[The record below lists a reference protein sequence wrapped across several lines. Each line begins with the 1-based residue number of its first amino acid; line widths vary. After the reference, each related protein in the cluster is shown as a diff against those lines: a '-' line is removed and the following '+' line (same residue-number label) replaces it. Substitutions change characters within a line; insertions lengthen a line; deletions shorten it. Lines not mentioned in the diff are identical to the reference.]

1 VLFEVI
7 IMMKRAIAILMAI
20 MLCMTFIACSNQPV
34 TQPTLESG
42 ETVISELVSAT
53 SGKEDDSDGNDT
65 VHSEKPTENSTP
77 STTTVTEDV
86 VTSEKE
92 KDETKPSATNPS
104 TEDSEQNDPPKETE
118 ESSPPKVTTTDPV
131 EETDATTVP
140 ETEKKTEPSEETK
153 PQPQPEE
160 TKPVEQ
166 PSTYDIERL
175 VAQYINQYRAD
186 QGSSSATIL
195 PGLTEVARY
204 RARQLVSDFSHN
216 SNPNP
221 CTVLQY
227 GEYID
232 MTLFGGDASESY
244 YRGYNREAI
253 GKGDWFGTADQMAQ
267 RIASGFKKSSKH
279 WAYVGDSEYS
289 YMAVG
294 VHYNESDGKWYCC
307 ICMSSKNYGD

>member
-1 VLFEVI
+1 
-7 IMMKRAIAILMAI
+7 MMKRAIAILMAI
-20 MLCMTFIACSNQPV
+20 TLCMTLIACSNQPV
-34 TQPTLESG
+34 TQPRLESG
-42 ETVISELVSAT
+42 DTVTSELVSAT
-53 SGKEDDSDGNDT
+53 SGNEYDDSDGNNT
-65 VHSEKPTENSTP
+65 VHSENPTENSTP
-77 STTTVTEDV
+77 STTATEET

-92 KDETKPSATNPS
+92 KEETVTTETPSPKEETEQTN
-104 TEDSEQNDPPKETE
+104 PPKESEVTTLPE
-118 ESSPPKVTTTDPV
+118 ESEATDPV
-131 EETDATTVP
+131 EETNATEPPKTVNSQESAENVEITEP
-140 ETEKKTEPSEETK
+140 ET
-153 PQPQPEE
+153 QPEE
-160 TKPVEQ
+160 TTPTEP
-166 PSTYDIERL
+166 PSTYEIERL
-175 VAQYINQYRAD
+175 VAQYINQYRVA
-186 QGSSSATIL
+186 QGATSATVL
-195 PGLTEVARY
+195 TGLTEVARD

-267 RIASGFKKSSKH
+267 RIANGFRNSSKH

-294 VHYNESDGKWYCC
+294 VYYNELDGKWYCC

>member
-1 VLFEVI
+1 
-7 IMMKRAIAILMAI
+7 MMKRAIAILMAI
-20 MLCMTFIACSNQPV
+20 MLCMTLIACSNQPI
-34 TQPTLESG
+34 TQPSLESSG
-42 ETVISELVSAT
+42 SVMSETVDTT
-53 SGKEDDSDGNDT
+53 SGNEYDDSDGKDT

-77 STTTVTEDV
+77 STTTATEET

-92 KDETKPSATNPS
+92 DDAIRTTETSSPQKV
-104 TEDSEQNDPPKETE
+104 TEQTDPTEEIEVTAPPKETE
-118 ESSPPKVTTTDPV
+118 TTDPV
-131 EETDATTVP
+131 EESKEEATVPP
-140 ETEKKTEPSEETK
+140 ETEAITEPTKETEPK
-153 PQPQPEE
+153 PEE
-160 TKPVEQ
+160 TTPPDP
-166 PSTYDIERL
+166 PSTHEIERL
-175 VAQYINQYRAD
+175 VAQYINQYRAA
-186 QGSSSATIL
+186 QGDTSATVL
-195 PGLTEVARY
+195 SGLTEVARY
-204 RARQLVSDFSHN
+204 RSRQLVSDFSHN

-267 RIASGFKKSSKH
+267 RIANGFKNSSKH

>member
-1 VLFEVI
+1 
-7 IMMKRAIAILMAI
+7 MMKRAIAILMAI
-20 MLCMTFIACSNQPV
+20 MLCMTLIACSNQPV
-34 TQPTLESG
+34 TQTNTES
-42 ETVISELVSAT
+42 SEAATSEMVNAT
-53 SGKEDDSDGNDT
+53 SGSEYDDSDGNDA
-65 VHSEKPTENSTP
+65 VHSEKAIENSTP
-77 STTTVTEDV
+77 STTTATEET

-92 KDETKPSATNPS
+92 DDAIKTTETSSPQKE
-104 TEDSEQNDPPKETE
+104 TEQTDPPEEIEVTAPPKETE
-118 ESSPPKVTTTDPV
+118 QTDPV
-131 EETDATTVP
+131 EESKVEATIPP
-140 ETEKKTEPSEETK
+140 ETEAKTEPTEETEPK
-153 PQPQPEE
+153 PEE
-160 TKPVEQ
+160 TTPTDP
-166 PSTYDIERL
+166 PSTPEIERL
-175 VAQYINQYRAD
+175 VAQYINQYRAA
-186 QGSSSATIL
+186 QGDTSATL
-195 PGLTEVARY
+195 LSGLTEVARY

-267 RIASGFKKSSKH
+267 RIANGFKNSSKH
-279 WAYVGDSEYS
+279 WAYVGNSEYS

>member
-1 VLFEVI
+1 
-7 IMMKRAIAILMAI
+7 MKRVIAILMAI
-20 MLCMTFIACSNQPV
+20 MLCMTFTACSKHPQPQANQESSEAV
-34 TQPTLESG
+34 TS
-42 ETVISELVSAT
+42 ETVEAT
-53 SGKEDDSDGNDT
+53 SGDDNNSDGNNA
-65 VHSEKPTENSTP
+65 VHSQKPTENSTP
-77 STTTVTEDV
+77 STTATEG
-86 VTSEKE
+86 TTPSEKE
-92 KDETKPSATNPS
+92 GMESKPTDTSQPVQS
-104 TEDSEQNDPPKETE
+104 TEAKAPPKATEETAPPKETE
-118 ESSPPKVTTTDPV
+118 ATNPV
-131 EETDATTVP
+131 EETKAEETVS
-140 ETEKKTEPSEETK
+140 TEPQKQTEPTSPKEEPAEETK
-153 PQPQPEE
+153 PEDITPTEPA
-160 TKPVEQ
+160 
-166 PSTYDIERL
+166 STYEIESL
-175 VAQYINQYRAD
+175 VAQYINQYRAA
-186 QGSSSATIL
+186 QGDTTATVL
-195 PGLTEVARY
+195 PGLSEVARY

>member
-1 VLFEVI
+1 
-7 IMMKRAIAILMAI
+7 MMKRVIAILMAVMI
-20 MLCMTFIACSNQPV
+20 CMTCIACSK
-34 TQPTLESG
+34 QPTTQIGTESSEYSLS
-42 ETVISELVSAT
+42 ETVGVTSAEQE
-53 SGKEDDSDGNDT
+53 KENSDDTDAE
-65 VHSEKPTENSTP
+65 HSEKATENSTP
-77 STTTVTEDV
+77 STETAPEEM

-92 KDETKPSATNPS
+92 DDTTTPTVTSPPKKD
-104 TEDSEQNDPPKETE
+104 TEQTDPPKETE
-118 ESSPPKVTTTDPV
+118 ETAPPKATETTKPV
-131 EETDATTVP
+131 EET
-140 ETEKKTEPSEETK
+140 TEATEPPSTEAPTEAT
-153 PQPQPEE
+153 QSTEPEE
-160 TKPVEQ
+160 TIQSEP
-166 PSTYDIERL
+166 PSTYEIESL
-175 VAQYINQYRAD
+175 VAQYINQYRAA
-186 QGSSSATIL
+186 QGDTTAIVLT
-195 PGLTEVARY
+195 GLTEVARY
-204 RARQLVSDFSHN
+204 RARQLVTDFSHN

-267 RIASGFKKSSKH
+267 RIANGFKKSSSH

-294 VHYNESDGKWYCC
+294 VIYNEADGKWYCC

>member
-1 VLFEVI
+1 
-7 IMMKRAIAILMAI
+7 MMKRAIAILMAI
-20 MLCMTFIACSNQPV
+20 ILCMTLVACSNQPV
-34 TQPTLESG
+34 TQPTLGSG
-42 ETVISELVSAT
+42 EAVMSESVSAT
-53 SGKEDDSDGNDT
+53 SGNEDDSDGNDA

-77 STTTVTEDV
+77 STTTATEEK

-92 KDETKPSATNPS
+92 KDDTKTTVTPPQKEETVKT
-104 TEDSEQNDPPKETE
+104 DPPKETE
-118 ESSPPKVTTTDPV
+118 VTAPPKVTTEPV
-131 EETDATTVP
+131 EETKATDPP
-140 ETEKKTEPSEETK
+140 ETEKWTDPTEET
-153 PQPQPEE
+153 QTEPQPEE
-160 TKPVEQ
+160 TKPIEQ
-166 PSTYDIERL
+166 PSIYDIERL
-175 VAQYINQYRAD
+175 VAQYINQYRAN
-186 QGSSSATIL
+186 QGSTSATIL

-204 RARQLVSDFSHN
+204 RARQLVNDFSHN

-267 RIASGFKKSSKH
+267 RIANGFKNSSKH

-294 VHYNESDGKWYCC
+294 VHYNEADGKWYCC

>member
-1 VLFEVI
+1 
-7 IMMKRAIAILMAI
+7 MMKRAIAILMAI
-20 MLCMTFIACSNQPV
+20 MLCMTLVACSNQPV
-34 TQPTLESG
+34 TQPNLESG
-42 ETVISELVSAT
+42 ETVMSELVSAT
-53 SGKEDDSDGNDT
+53 SDNEDDSDGNYA

-77 STTTVTEDV
+77 STTMATEVT
-86 VTSEKE
+86 VTSEQE
-92 KDETKPSATNPS
+92 KDETKSAVTLPPKEE
-104 TEDSEQNDPPKETE
+104 TVQTDPPKETE
-118 ESSPPKVTTTDPV
+118 VTAPPKVTTEPV
-131 EETDATTVP
+131 EETETTEPP
-140 ETEKKTEPSEETK
+140 ETEKWTEPTEET
-153 PQPQPEE
+153 QTEPQPEE
-160 TKPVEQ
+160 TKPKEQ

-216 SNPNP
+216 SDPNP

-267 RIASGFKKSSKH
+267 RIANGFKKSSKH

>member
-1 VLFEVI
+1 
-7 IMMKRAIAILMAI
+7 MMKQAIAILMAI
-20 MLCMTFIACSNQPV
+20 MLCMTLIACSNQPS
-34 TQPTLESG
+34 TQSTLESG
-42 ETVISELVSAT
+42 EAVTSELASAT
-53 SGKEDDSDGNDT
+53 LGNEDNSDGNDA
-65 VHSEKPTENSTP
+65 VHSENPTENSTP
-77 STTTVTEDV
+77 STTTVTEER

-92 KDETKPSATNPS
+92 KDETKPSVTPPPLEETVQS
-104 TEDSEQNDPPKETE
+104 DPPKVTE
-118 ESSPPKVTTTDPV
+118 VTAPPKVTTEPV
-131 EETDATTVP
+131 EETKTTDPP
-140 ETEKKTEPSEETK
+140 ETEKWTEPTEET
-153 PQPQPEE
+153 QTEPQPEE
-160 TKPVEQ
+160 IKPKEQ
-166 PSTYDIERL
+166 PSIYDIERL
-175 VAQYINQYRAD
+175 VTQYINQYRAN
-186 QGSSSATIL
+186 QGSTYATIL

-267 RIASGFKKSSKH
+267 RIANGFKNSSKH

-294 VHYNESDGKWYCC
+294 IHYNEFDGKWYCC

>member
-1 VLFEVI
+1 
-7 IMMKRAIAILMAI
+7 MTKRAIATLMAI
-20 MLCMTFIACSNQPV
+20 MLCMTLIACSNQPV

-42 ETVISELVSAT
+42 ETVVSELVGAT
-53 SGKEDDSDGNDT
+53 SGSEDDSDGNDA

-77 STTTVTEDV
+77 STTTVTEETI
-86 VTSEKE
+86 TSEKE
-92 KDETKPSATNPS
+92 DEIMPPVKTPPKEETQQTN
-104 TEDSEQNDPPKETE
+104 PPKETE
-118 ESSPPKVTTTDPV
+118 ETAPPKVTETTKPV
-131 EETDATTVP
+131 EESKAEATAPP
-140 ETEKKTEPSEETK
+140 ETEKQTEPTEE
-153 PQPQPEE
+153 PQTQAKPEE
-160 TKPVEQ
+160 TKPVET
-166 PSTYDIERL
+166 PSIYEIERL
-175 VAQYINQYRAD
+175 VAQYINQYRAA
-186 QGSSSATIL
+186 QGDTSATVL

-204 RARQLVSDFSHN
+204 RAKQLVANFSHN

-227 GEYID
+227 GEFID
-232 MTLFGGDASESY
+232 MTLFGGEASESY

-267 RIASGFKKSSKH
+267 RIAKGFKNSSNH

-294 VHYNESDGKWYCC
+294 VYYNESDGKWYGC

>member
-1 VLFEVI
+1 
-7 IMMKRAIAILMAI
+7 MMKRAIAILMAI
-20 MLCMTFIACSNQPV
+20 TLCMTLIACSNQPV
-34 TQPTLESG
+34 TQPTLESD
-42 ETVISELVSAT
+42 ETVMSELVSAT
-53 SGKEDDSDGNDT
+53 SGNEDDSDGNDA
-65 VHSEKPTENSTP
+65 VHSEKPTENSTS

-92 KDETKPSATNPS
+92 KDETKPLATHPS
-104 TEDSEQNDPPKETE
+104 TEDIEQNDPPKETE

-153 PQPQPEE
+153 HQPQPEE

-232 MTLFGGDASESY
+232 MTLFGGDTSESY

-253 GKGDWFGTADQMAQ
+253 GKGDWFDTADQMAQ

>member
-1 VLFEVI
+1 
-7 IMMKRAIAILMAI
+7 MMKRVIAILMAV
-20 MLCMTFIACSNQPV
+20 MLCMTCIACSK
-34 TQPTLESG
+34 QPTTQIGAESSEYSLS
-42 ETVISELVSAT
+42 ETVGVTSAEQE
-53 SGKEDDSDGNDT
+53 KENSDDTNAD
-65 VHSEKPTENSTP
+65 HSEKATENSTL
-77 STTTVTEDV
+77 STETATEET

-92 KDETKPSATNPS
+92 DDTTTPTVTSPPKKD
-104 TEDSEQNDPPKETE
+104 TEQTDPPKETE
-118 ESSPPKVTTTDPV
+118 ETTPPKAT
-131 EETDATTVP
+131 ET
-140 ETEKKTEPSEETK
+140 
-153 PQPQPEE
+153 
-160 TKPVEQ
+160 TKPVEKTTEATEPPSTEAPTETTQ
-166 PSTYDIERL
+166 STEPEEQPEKTTQSEPPSTYEIESL
-175 VAQYINQYRAD
+175 VAQYINKYRAA
-186 QGSSSATIL
+186 QGDTTVTVLA
-195 PGLTEVARY
+195 GLTEVARY
-204 RARQLVSDFSHN
+204 RARQLVTDFSHN

-267 RIASGFKKSSKH
+267 RIAEGFKKSSSH

-294 VHYNESDGKWYCC
+294 VIYNEADEKWYCC

>member
-1 VLFEVI
+1 
-7 IMMKRAIAILMAI
+7 MMKRAIAILMAI

-42 ETVISELVSAT
+42 ETVMSELVSAT
-53 SGKEDDSDGNDT
+53 SGNEDDSDGNDT

-92 KDETKPSATNPS
+92 KDETKPSATHPS
-104 TEDSEQNDPPKETE
+104 TEDIEQNDPPKETE

-131 EETDATTVP
+131 EETDALTVP

-294 VHYNESDGKWYCC
+294 VHYNEADGKWYCC

>member
-1 VLFEVI
+1 
-7 IMMKRAIAILMAI
+7 MMKRAIAILMAI

-42 ETVISELVSAT
+42 ETVMSELVSAT
-53 SGKEDDSDGNDT
+53 SGNEDDSDGNDT

-92 KDETKPSATNPS
+92 KDETKPSATHPS
-104 TEDSEQNDPPKETE
+104 TEDIEQNDPPKETE
-118 ESSPPKVTTTDPV
+118 ESSPPKVTKTDPV
-131 EETDATTVP
+131 EETDASTVP
-140 ETEKKTEPSEETK
+140 ETEMKTEQSEETK

>member
-1 VLFEVI
+1 
-7 IMMKRAIAILMAI
+7 MKKRTIAILMAI
-20 MLCMTFIACSNQPV
+20 MLCMTLIACSNQPI

-42 ETVISELVSAT
+42 DTVTSESVNAT
-53 SGKEDDSDGNDT
+53 LGNEDDSDGNDT

-77 STTTVTEDV
+77 STATVTEDV

-92 KDETKPSATNPS
+92 KDETKPLATHPS
-104 TEDSEQNDPPKETE
+104 TDDVEQNDPPKETE
-118 ESSPPKVTTTDPV
+118 ESSPPKVTITDPV
-131 EETDATTVP
+131 EETDSTTVP
-140 ETEKKTEPSEETK
+140 ETEERTEPSEEAM
-153 PQPQPEE
+153 PQPLPEE

-195 PGLTEVARY
+195 TRLTEVARY

-267 RIASGFKKSSKH
+267 RIASGFKNSSKH
-279 WAYVGDSEYS
+279 WAYVGDSEYC

>member
-1 VLFEVI
+1 
-7 IMMKRAIAILMAI
+7 MMKRAIAILMAI
-20 MLCMTFIACSNQPV
+20 TLCMTLIACSNQPV
-34 TQPTLESG
+34 TQPTLESD
-42 ETVISELVSAT
+42 ESVMSELVSAT
-53 SGKEDDSDGNDT
+53 SGNEDDSDGNDA

-92 KDETKPSATNPS
+92 KDEIKPSATHPS
-104 TEDSEQNDPPKETE
+104 TEDIEQNDPPKETE

-140 ETEKKTEPSEETK
+140 ETQKKTEPSEETK

-253 GKGDWFGTADQMAQ
+253 GKGDWFGTTDQMAQ

>member
-1 VLFEVI
+1 
-7 IMMKRAIAILMAI
+7 MMKRAIAILMAI
-20 MLCMTFIACSNQPV
+20 MLCMTLVACSNQPV
-34 TQPTLESG
+34 TQPNLESG
-42 ETVISELVSAT
+42 EAVMSELVSAT
-53 SGKEDDSDGNDT
+53 SGNEDDSDGNDA
-65 VHSEKPTENSTP
+65 VHSENPTENSTP
-77 STTTVTEDV
+77 STTTATEET

-92 KDETKPSATNPS
+92 KDESKS
-104 TEDSEQNDPPKETE
+104 TVTPPQKEETVQTDPPKETE
-118 ESSPPKVTTTDPV
+118 VTAPPKVTTEPV
-131 EETDATTVP
+131 EETKTTEPP
-140 ETEKKTEPSEETK
+140 ETEKRTEPTEET
-153 PQPQPEE
+153 QTEPQPEE
-160 TKPVEQ
+160 TKPKEQ
-166 PSTYDIERL
+166 PSIYDIERL
-175 VAQYINQYRAD
+175 VAQYINQYRAN
-186 QGSSSATIL
+186 QGSTSATIL
-195 PGLTEVARY
+195 SGLTEVARY
-204 RARQLVSDFSHN
+204 RARQLVNDFSHN

-267 RIASGFKKSSKH
+267 RIANGFKNSSKH

-294 VHYNESDGKWYCC
+294 VHYNETDGKWYCC

>member
-1 VLFEVI
+1 
-7 IMMKRAIAILMAI
+7 MMKRAIAILMAI
-20 MLCMTFIACSNQPV
+20 MLCMTLIACSNQPV
-34 TQPTLESG
+34 TQANKES
-42 ETVISELVSAT
+42 SEAVTSEMVNAT
-53 SGKEDDSDGNDT
+53 PSSEYDDSDGKDA
-65 VHSEKPTENSTP
+65 VHSEKATENSTP
-77 STTTVTEDV
+77 STTTATEET

-92 KDETKPSATNPS
+92 RDEPKP
-104 TEDSEQNDPPKETE
+104 TETSPPPKEKEPTDPPKESGVTA
-118 ESSPPKVTTTDPV
+118 PPKITDETDPV
-131 EETDATTVP
+131 EETEATTPPQMENDTKPTESTEP
-140 ETEKKTEPSEETK
+140 ET
-153 PQPQPEE
+153 QPEE
-160 TKPVEQ
+160 TVPPDP
-166 PSTYDIERL
+166 PSTYEIERL
-175 VAQYINQYRAD
+175 VAQYINQYRVA
-186 QGSSSATIL
+186 QGDTTATVL
-195 PGLTEVARY
+195 TGLTEVARY

-253 GKGDWFGTADQMAQ
+253 GKGGWFGTADQMAQ
-267 RIASGFKKSSKH
+267 RIANGFKKSSKH

>member
-1 VLFEVI
+1 
-7 IMMKRAIAILMAI
+7 MMKRAIAILMAI

-42 ETVISELVSAT
+42 ETVMSELVSAT
-53 SGKEDDSDGNDT
+53 SGNEDDSDGNDI

-92 KDETKPSATNPS
+92 KVETKPSATHPS
-104 TEDSEQNDPPKETE
+104 TEDIEQNDPPKETE

-131 EETDATTVP
+131 EETDASTVP
-140 ETEKKTEPSEETK
+140 ETEMKTEPSEETK

-216 SNPNP
+216 SNPNDR
-221 CTVLQY
+221 Y
-227 GEYID
+227 
-232 MTLFGGDASESY
+232 
-244 YRGYNREAI
+244 
-253 GKGDWFGTADQMAQ
+253 Q
-267 RIASGFKKSSKH
+267 RRSVS
-279 WAYVGDSEYS
+279 
-289 YMAVG
+289 
-294 VHYNESDGKWYCC
+294 
-307 ICMSSKNYGD
+307 

>member
-1 VLFEVI
+1 
-7 IMMKRAIAILMAI
+7 MMKRAIAILMAI

-42 ETVISELVSAT
+42 ETVMSELVSAT
-53 SGKEDDSDGNDT
+53 SGNEDDSDGNDT

-92 KDETKPSATNPS
+92 KDETKPSETHPS
-104 TEDSEQNDPPKETE
+104 TEEIEQNDPPKETE

-131 EETDATTVP
+131 EETDASTVP
-140 ETEKKTEPSEETK
+140 ETEMKTEQSEETK

-186 QGSSSATIL
+186 QGSTSATIL